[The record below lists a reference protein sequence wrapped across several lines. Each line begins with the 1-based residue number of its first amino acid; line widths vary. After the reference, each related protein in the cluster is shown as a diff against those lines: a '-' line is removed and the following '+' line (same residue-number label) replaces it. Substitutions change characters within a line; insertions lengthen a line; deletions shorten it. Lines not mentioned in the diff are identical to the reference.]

1 MSSMSLFGEVEH
13 INTHAHLEGERFTA
27 VFGELTVDLTRQR
40 LAPGDH
46 AISAYA
52 LFGQVT
58 IRVPDDAGIHLD
70 GSAIMG
76 QTGYEWRSE
85 DNEPHSAGGLP
96 EIEFE
101 TAPVRLRITAVALF
115 GEVKIVRVVTGERT
129 APALSVE
136 PLPEMSRNAGSYEGE
151 TRRIASL

>member
-1 MSSMSLFGEVEH
+1 MSRTPNDVSGVSIVADLMAMIKRSNVGVSLESDACYGS
-13 INTHAHLEGERFTA
+13 EG
-27 VFGELTVDLTRQR
+27 
-40 LAPGDH
+40 
-46 AISAYA
+46 ISAYA

-85 DNEPHSAGGLP
+85 DNELHSPVGLP

-101 TAPVRLRITAVALF
+101 TAPVRLRITAVAMF

-136 PLPEMSRNAGSYEGE
+136 PLPEMSSNTGSYEGE

>member
-1 MSSMSLFGEVEH
+1 MSRTPNDVSGASIVADLMAMIKRSNVGVSLENEARYGS
-13 INTHAHLEGERFTA
+13 EG
-27 VFGELTVDLTRQR
+27 
-40 LAPGDH
+40 
-46 AISAYA
+46 ISAYA

-58 IRVPDDAGIHLD
+58 IRVPNDAGIHVD

-85 DNEPHSAGGLP
+85 DNELHSPVGLP

-101 TAPVRLRITAVALF
+101 TAPVRLRITVVAMF

-129 APALSVE
+129 APALPGE
-136 PLPEMSRNAGSYEGE
+136 PLPAMSGDAGSYEGE

>member
-1 MSSMSLFGEVEH
+1 MSRTPNDVSGISIVADLMAMIKRSNVGVSLENEARYGS
-13 INTHAHLEGERFTA
+13 EG
-27 VFGELTVDLTRQR
+27 
-40 LAPGDH
+40 
-46 AISAYA
+46 ISAYA

-85 DNEPHSAGGLP
+85 DNELHSPVGLP

-101 TAPVRLRITAVALF
+101 TAPVRLRITAVAMF

-136 PLPEMSRNAGSYEGE
+136 PLPEMSSNTGSYEGE

>member
-1 MSSMSLFGEVEH
+1 MSRTPNDVSGVSIVADLMAMIKRSNVGVSLENDVHYGS
-13 INTHAHLEGERFTA
+13 EG
-27 VFGELTVDLTRQR
+27 
-40 LAPGDH
+40 
-46 AISAYA
+46 ISAYA

-85 DNEPHSAGGLP
+85 DNELHSPVGLP

-101 TAPVRLRITAVALF
+101 TVPVRLRITAVAMF

-136 PLPEMSRNAGSYEGE
+136 PLPEVSSNAGSYEGE

>member
-1 MSSMSLFGEVEH
+1 MSRTPNDVSGTSIVADLMAMIKRSNVGVSLENEARYGS
-13 INTHAHLEGERFTA
+13 EG
-27 VFGELTVDLTRQR
+27 
-40 LAPGDH
+40 
-46 AISAYA
+46 ISAYA

-58 IRVPDDAGIHLD
+58 IRVPNDAGIHVD

-85 DNEPHSAGGLP
+85 DNELHSPVGLP

-101 TAPVRLRITAVALF
+101 TAPVRLRITVVAMF

-136 PLPEMSRNAGSYEGE
+136 PLPEVSSNAGSYEGE

>member
-1 MSSMSLFGEVEH
+1 MSRTPNDVSGASIVADLMAMIKRSNVGVSLENEARYGS
-13 INTHAHLEGERFTA
+13 EG
-27 VFGELTVDLTRQR
+27 
-40 LAPGDH
+40 
-46 AISAYA
+46 ISAYA

-85 DNEPHSAGGLP
+85 DNELHSPVGLP

-101 TAPVRLRITAVALF
+101 TAPVRLRITAVAMF

-136 PLPEMSRNAGSYEGE
+136 PLPEVSSNAGSYEGE

>member
-1 MSSMSLFGEVEH
+1 MPNDVSGTSIVADLMAMIKRSNVGVSLENEARYGS
-13 INTHAHLEGERFTA
+13 EG
-27 VFGELTVDLTRQR
+27 
-40 LAPGDH
+40 
-46 AISAYA
+46 ISAYA

-58 IRVPDDAGIHLD
+58 IRVPNDAGIHVD

-85 DNEPHSAGGLP
+85 DNELHSPVGLP

-101 TAPVRLRITAVALF
+101 TAPVRLRITVVAMF

-136 PLPEMSRNAGSYEGE
+136 PLPEVSSNAGSYEGE